1 MDETSFH
8 LDSTY
13 LIRFIRMQICIKIRS
28 LLITNYNFIPII
40 NTLLYWHQ
48 MIHL

>member
-1 MDETSFH
+1 MDEMSFH
-8 LDSTY
+8 LDSIY

-28 LLITNYNFIPII
+28 LLITNYNFILII
-40 NTLLYWHQ
+40 DTLLYWHQ

>member
-1 MDETSFH
+1 MNEMSFH
-8 LDSTY
+8 LDSIY

-28 LLITNYNFIPII
+28 LPITNYNFIPII
-40 NTLLYWHQ
+40 NILLYWHQ